1 MYETKVKCERFYSH
15 RCFNGSYVDYL
26 HGYQHHYERGWPGD
40 KCILPVRCCDPEWHR
55 YDAPAG

>member
-15 RCFNGSYVDYL
+15 RCFNGPYVDYL

-40 KCILPVRCCDPEWHR
+40 KCILPVRCCNPEWHR